1 MKKKASLSS
10 VWVGPVREESRAWLN
25 RMETGN
31 LPRKL
36 WQREAEGTQTFVQD
50 WKEGG
55 VIKLTCLGFQETM
68 GFI

>member
-25 RMETGN
+25 RMETGS

-50 WKEGG
+50 WKE
-55 VIKLTCLGFQETM
+55 
-68 GFI
+68 